1 MDPLENPKLVR
12 LAEIEGYVDA
22 LALLEAA
29 STDSV
34 VPGICIN
41 EGCDMTEEVEPDA
54 RNTPCEDCGTDT
66 IQSCLIIAGI
76 I

>member
-1 MDPLENPKLVR
+1 MDPLDNPKLVR
-12 LAEIEGYVDA
+12 LAEIEGYSDP

-41 EGCDMTEEVEPDA
+41 EGCENTEEVEPDQSSC
-54 RNTPCEDCGTDT
+54 PCDDCGTDT